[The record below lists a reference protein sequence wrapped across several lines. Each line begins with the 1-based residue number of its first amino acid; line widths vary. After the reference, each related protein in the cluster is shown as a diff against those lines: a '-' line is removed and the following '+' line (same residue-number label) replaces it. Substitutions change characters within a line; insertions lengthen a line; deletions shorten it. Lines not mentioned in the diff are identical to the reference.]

1 MAATVL
7 AVIERAYRGAVEVQY
22 ADLLYLCRGLRSQLG
37 GLDLVLRG
45 SAVTYALAAGPGD
58 ALRLSRADMA
68 GATGHLPDPRAAITE
83 LIAAGSQV
91 WADQADLAQI
101 GATAGQVKAGVLV
114 EDTDRLSLHWH
125 EYREVWYL

>member
-22 ADLLYLCRGLRSQLG
+22 ADLLYLCRGLHSQLG

-45 SAVTYALAAGPGD
+45 SAVTYALAAGQGD
-58 ALRLSRADMA
+58 ALRLSTANTA
-68 GATGHLPDPRAAITE
+68 ATSGHLPDPRAAIAE
-83 LIAAGSQV
+83 LIAAGCQV
-91 WADQADLAQI
+91 WADQADLAEI
-101 GATAGQVKAGVLV
+101 GATAEQLQTGVLF
-114 EDTDRLSLHWH
+114 EDTDRLSLNWH